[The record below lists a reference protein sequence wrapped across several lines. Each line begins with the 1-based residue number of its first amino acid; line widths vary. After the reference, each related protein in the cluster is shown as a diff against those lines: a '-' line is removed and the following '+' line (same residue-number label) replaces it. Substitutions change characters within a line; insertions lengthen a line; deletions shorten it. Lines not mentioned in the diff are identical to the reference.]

1 MRIKSLIAA
10 GLLATAAVAGV
21 STAAVASAAAPI
33 ETTYQAAY
41 YGGTYIGTYAT
52 LEACRA
58 DGISP
63 STGGY
68 YWECI
73 ENWDGWD
80 LYIYY

>member
-1 MRIKSLIAA
+1 MRIKSFLAA

-21 STAAVASAAAPI
+21 STAASASAAPV
-33 ETTYQAAY
+33 YQEVA
-41 YGGTYIGTYAT
+41 YGGTYVGTYAT
-52 LEACRA
+52 LNACRA
-58 DGISP
+58 DGESP

-73 ENWDGWD
+73 ESWDGWD